1 MNELHVNGG
10 SKHRGFFRGTIN
22 GAFLFP
28 SRNIDIIFSRC
39 CDKCLVIDVMSPFSF
54 RLEAKKVLDTFS
66 GISALIIVICRL
78 IFTSRFLLITQC
90 KSLVLVVFDY
100 YTRIYVLSLST

>member
-10 SKHRGFFRGTIN
+10 SEHRGFFRGTIN

-28 SRNIDIIFSRC
+28 FRNIDIVFSR
-39 CDKCLVIDVMSPFSF
+39 CDKCLVIDVMSAFSI
-54 RLEAKKVLDTFS
+54 RLKAKKVLNTFS
-66 GISALIIVICRL
+66 GIFALIIVICRL
-78 IFTSRFLLITQC
+78 IFTSRFLFITQC
-90 KSLVLVVFDY
+90 KSLVPVDFDY